1 MENHDV
7 NLLRATTEHLFC
19 NDIEIMKSMIMK
31 RFGFNIKKIIQLYN
45 YVTLEH
51 IS

>member
-19 NDIEIMKSMIMK
+19 NDIEDYEIYDYE
-31 RFGFNIKKIIQLYN
+31 KIWF
-45 YVTLEH
+45 
-51 IS
+51 